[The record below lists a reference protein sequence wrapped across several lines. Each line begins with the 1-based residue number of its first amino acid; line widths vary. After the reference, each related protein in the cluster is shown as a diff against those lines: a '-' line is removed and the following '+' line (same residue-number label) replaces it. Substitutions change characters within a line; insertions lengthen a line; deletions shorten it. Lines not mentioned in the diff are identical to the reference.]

1 MRVSMCVSMCVYM
14 SRTPRLCVSRSR
26 APTMCVSMS
35 RAPMLAGMSRSKTND
50 ISQIISHVILK
61 RTWHLCKLRGTSFIV
76 LLRVP
81 MCVLMCVSMREPLVD
96 QSAGAEDEN
105 SNLLN

>member
-1 MRVSMCVSMCVYM
+1 
-14 SRTPRLCVSRSR
+14 
-26 APTMCVSMS
+26 MS